1 MSVSFSERMRAH
13 ADRTWRAILRHRF
26 FREVATD
33 TIDDRV
39 FARYLRIEYGFV
51 DTAARALGY
60 AVAKAPS
67 FQERRRLGL
76 GLYGLVT
83 DQEQVFIDAFERMC
97 APDNERSGLAP
108 QGLALPLHA
117 LFLKVVETKGYEEI
131 LACTLAAEWMYLT
144 WCSTANQSQSSR
156 AYILGSA
163 SCRRRICRACRL
175 GPVGDRRSGTGA
187 HRGTTSA
194 AERAIRTGF
203 GSGDRFSR
211 GGLRGVI
218 RIWRPDIGPSA
229 AALANSQRSDH
240 LPVGAARR
248 CVAT

>member
-1 MSVSFSERMRAH
+1 MSHKSSFSERMRAD
-13 ADRTWRAILRHRF
+13 ADRTWNAILGHRF
-26 FREVATD
+26 FREVATG

-83 DQEQVFIDAFERMC
+83 DQEQVFVDAFERMG
-97 APDNERSGLAP
+97 APDDERTGLAP

-117 LFLKVVETKGYEEI
+117 LFLKVAETEGYEEI

-144 WCSTANQSQSSR
+144 WCSAANRSPSSR
-156 AYILGSA
+156 GYIRDWVALHSGGAFAEHVAWVRSEID
-163 SCRRRICRACRL
+163 SR
-175 GPVGDRRSGTGA
+175 GPTLTEARQA
-187 HRGTTSA
+187 
-194 AERAIRTGF
+194 
-203 GSGDRFSR
+203 RFST
-211 GGLRGVI
+211 LFEQALEAEI
-218 RIWRPDIGPSA
+218 AFHDA
-229 AALANSQRSDH
+229 AYA
-240 LPVGAARR
+240 G
-248 CVAT
+248 

>member
-1 MSVSFSERMRAH
+1 MSDESSFSERMRAR
-13 ADRTWRAILRHRF
+13 ADPTWKAILRHGF

-33 TIDDRV
+33 AIDDRV

-83 DQEQVFIDAFERMC
+83 DQEQVFVDAFERMG
-97 APDNERSGLAP
+97 APDDERSGLAP

-117 LFLKVVETKGYEEI
+117 LFLKVAETEGYEEI

-144 WCSTANQSQSSR
+144 WCSTANQSPSSR
-156 AYILGSA
+156 VYIRDWVGLHAGGAFAEHVAWVRSEIDSRGPTLTQA
-163 SCRRRICRACRL
+163 RQARL
-175 GPVGDRRSGTGA
+175 GALFEQALEAEIAFHD
-187 HRGTTSA
+187 A
-194 AERAIRTGF
+194 AY
-203 GSGDRFSR
+203 
-211 GGLRGVI
+211 
-218 RIWRPDIGPSA
+218 A
-229 AALANSQRSDH
+229 A
-240 LPVGAARR
+240 
-248 CVAT
+248 